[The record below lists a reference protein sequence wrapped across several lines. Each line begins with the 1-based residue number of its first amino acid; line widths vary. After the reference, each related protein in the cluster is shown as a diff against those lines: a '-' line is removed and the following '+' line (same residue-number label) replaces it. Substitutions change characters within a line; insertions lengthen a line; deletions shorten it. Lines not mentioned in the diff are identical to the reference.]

1 MTNETETQTDTGKA
15 IVRTLKQVDRDLQT
29 VRELLR
35 AGIQSGGEDVAT
47 ADISTRIKAALTTF
61 ETIAAKAGA

>member
-1 MTNETETQTDTGKA
+1 MSEQNETNPDNKA
-15 IVRTLKQVDRDLQT
+15 AVRALKQVDRDLMT

-35 AGIQSGGEDVAT
+35 AGIQSGGEAIAT